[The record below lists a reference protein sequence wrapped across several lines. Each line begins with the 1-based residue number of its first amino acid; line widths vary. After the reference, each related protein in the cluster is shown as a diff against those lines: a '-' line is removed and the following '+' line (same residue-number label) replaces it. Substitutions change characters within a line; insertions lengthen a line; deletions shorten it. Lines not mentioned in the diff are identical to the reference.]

1 MSAHQSA
8 SRRSRRSRMSQATSV
23 ALRPVAKACARNR
36 TKASAGSTSP
46 PAPDVPAVVLTSDHQ
61 FDFGAGGP
69 ETWPAWLRAQDQ
81 LARLL
86 GARHI
91 TDTNS
96 GHFIQ
101 GEQPQLVID
110 AIREIVDAARN

>member
-1 MSAHQSA
+1 
-8 SRRSRRSRMSQATSV
+8 
-23 ALRPVAKACARNR
+23 
-36 TKASAGSTSP
+36 
-46 PAPDVPAVVLTSDHQ
+46 VVLTSDHQ

-101 GEQPQLVID
+101 GEQPQLVIE